1 VNDEQRER
9 AWEAGMRTLRV
20 VGLHEDGE
28 SIVCEDPERRE
39 RFLLPADERLRAA
52 ARGDITRLG
61 QIEIELEAQMRPREI
76 QARIRAGESVEQVAA
91 ASGVP
96 AERVERF
103 AYPVLLERSRHAE
116 LAQHAHPVREDGP
129 DVQTLAEVVAYA
141 FGVRGHDFSQAEWD
155 AWRGDDAK
163 WVVCLRWSA
172 GRSSNRAHWT
182 FTPGAHG
189 GTVTALD
196 DLAASLLDP
205 TSFRTPRAVTDLGER
220 AARTAE
226 SAGGTA
232 DEQEPVLFDCPEFD
246 EPDEHDDTASNV
258 IEAPLPADE
267 PEMDAAGAPETV
279 EHGDHGD
286 RRDHREHGE
295 PGQQAA
301 GHAPNRAQP
310 GQKKR
315 KGHTP
320 VPAWEDVLLGVRS
333 QRG

>member
-1 VNDEQRER
+1 
-9 AWEAGMRTLRV
+9 MRTLRV

-39 RFLLPADERLRAA
+39 RFLLPADARLRAA

-76 QARIRAGESVEQVAA
+76 QARVRAGESVDQVAA

-96 AERVERF
+96 VERVERF
-103 AYPVLLERSRHAE
+103 AYPVLLERSRHAD
-116 LAQHAHPVREDGP
+116 LAQRAHPVREDGP

-196 DLAASLLDP
+196 DLAAALLDP
-205 TSFRTPRAVTDLGER
+205 TSFRAPRAVTDLGAR
-220 AARTAE
+220 AARAE
-226 SAGGTA
+226 AVDA
-232 DEQEPVLFDCPEFD
+232 DGQEPVLFDYADFD
-246 EPDEHDDTASNV
+246 EPDEPTGDTDDTGDTIANV
-258 IEAPLPADE
+258 IEAPLPAAAE
-267 PEMDAAGAPETV
+267 QEHEQDAPATDNDGSAGDTAHQPAD
-279 EHGDHGD
+279 GQ
-286 RRDHREHGE
+286 GE
-295 PGQQAA
+295 P
-301 GHAPNRAQP
+301 AQP
-310 GQKKR
+310 GRKKR